1 MKIVA
6 PEIKIQIKH
15 DIGLCMPDRFGWK
28 PNYIFIPIPKN
39 ASSYTKRIWK
49 LQCGMTTNV
58 PDNFITNPIQLSKKK
73 IVVLREPYERY
84 ISGLLEYLYR
94 AQIFGQISCDQVD
107 FDDLFKTFAFDEHT
121 SLQVQFLEGIDTDT
135 CIFLKFGSSY
145 SNDLMH
151 LIQDKLHRNQK
162 FQFPGEE
169 FTGRRYDETSSA
181 PEKVAILNNETSS
194 APEKVAMLDKL
205 TEYLDNH
212 EEVVLSLKEYLIP
225 DYNLFNNVQFYNN
238 R

>member
-1 MKIVA
+1 M
-6 PEIKIQIKH
+6 
-15 DIGLCMPDRFGWK
+15 
-28 PNYIFIPIPKN
+28 
-39 ASSYTKRIWK
+39 
-49 LQCGMTTNV
+49 
-58 PDNFITNPIQLSKKK
+58 
-73 IVVLREPYERY
+73 REPYERY

-94 AQIFGQISCDQVD
+94 AQISCDQVD

-194 APEKVAMLDKL
+194 APEKVEMLDKL

>member
-49 LQCGMTTNV
+49 LQCGMTTKV

-94 AQIFGQISCDQVD
+94 AQISCDQVD

-121 SLQVQFLEGIDTDT
+121 LLQVQFLEGIDTDT

-145 SNDLMH
+145 SDDLMH
-151 LIQDKLHRNQK
+151 LIQHKLHRNQK
-162 FQFPGEE
+162 FKFPGEE
-169 FTGRRYDETSSA
+169 FTGRKYDETSST
-181 PEKVAILNNETSS
+181 PEKVAILNNKISS
-194 APEKVAMLDKL
+194 APEKIAMLDKL

>member
-6 PEIKIQIKH
+6 PETKIQIIH
-15 DIGLCMPDRFGWK
+15 PVGLCMPAWNPD
-28 PNYIFIPIPKN
+28 YIFIPIPKN

-94 AQIFGQISCDQVD
+94 AQISCDQVD
-107 FDDLFKTFAFDEHT
+107 FDDLFKTFAFDGHT

-145 SNDLMH
+145 SNDLTH
-151 LIQDKLHRNQK
+151 LIQHKLHRNQK

-169 FTGRRYDETSSA
+169 FTGRRYDKTSSA
-181 PEKVAILNNETSS
+181 SEKVAILKNETSIV
-194 APEKVAMLDKL
+194 PLKVEMLDKL

>member
-6 PEIKIQIKH
+6 PEIKIQIKNH

-39 ASSYTKRIWK
+39 ASSYTKRIWE
-49 LQCGMTTNV
+49 LQCGMTTKI

-94 AQIFGQISCDQVD
+94 AQISCDQVD
-107 FDDLFKTFAFDEHT
+107 FDDLFKTFAFDGHT

-145 SNDLMH
+145 SNDLTH
-151 LIQDKLHRNQK
+151 LIQHKLHRNQK
-162 FQFPGEE
+162 FPGGE
-169 FTGRRYDETSSA
+169 FTGWRYNRTS
-181 PEKVAILNNETSS
+181 TR
-194 APEKVAMLDKL
+194 PEKVAMLDKL

>member
-15 DIGLCMPDRFGWK
+15 DIGFCKPGWNPD
-28 PNYIFIPIPKN
+28 YIFIPIPKN
-39 ASSYTKRIWK
+39 ASSYTENILK
-49 LQCGMTTNV
+49 LQCGMRTHVSN
-58 PDNFITNPIQLSKKK
+58 NFITNPMFLYKKK
-73 IVVLREPYERY
+73 IVVLREPYKRY

-94 AQIFGQISCDQVD
+94 AQISCDQVD

-121 SLQVQFLEGIDTDT
+121 SLQVQFLKGIDTDT
-135 CIFLKFGSSY
+135 SIFLKLGSSY
-145 SNDLMH
+145 SIDLAH
-151 LIQDKLHRNQK
+151 LIQHKLHIDQK
-162 FQFPGEE
+162 FPGGE
-169 FTGRRYDETSSA
+169 FTGFKYNKTS
-181 PEKVAILNNETSS
+181 NT
-194 APEKVAMLDKL
+194 PEKVAMLDKL

>member
-15 DIGLCMPDRFGWK
+15 DIGFCMPGWN
-28 PNYIFIPIPKN
+28 PDYIFIPIPKN
-39 ASSYTKRIWK
+39 ASSYTENILK
-49 LQCGMTTNV
+49 LQCGVTTKV

-73 IVVLREPYERY
+73 IVVLREPYKRY

-94 AQIFGQISCDQVD
+94 AQISSDQVD

-121 SLQVQFLEGIDTDT
+121 SLQVQFLKGIDTDT
-135 CIFLKFGSSY
+135 SIFLKLGSSY
-145 SNDLMH
+145 SIDLAH
-151 LIQDKLHRNQK
+151 LIQHKLHIDQK
-162 FQFPGEE
+162 FPGGE
-169 FTGRRYDETSSA
+169 FTGWRYNRTYNRTS
-181 PEKVAILNNETSS
+181 TR
-194 APEKVAMLDKL
+194 PEKVAMLDKL

>member
-6 PEIKIQIKH
+6 PETKIQIIH
-15 DIGLCMPDRFGWK
+15 PVGLCMPAWNPD
-28 PNYIFIPIPKN
+28 YIFIPIPKN

-94 AQIFGQISCDQVD
+94 AQISCDQVD
-107 FDDLFKTFAFDEHT
+107 FDDLFKTFAFDGHT

-145 SNDLMH
+145 SNDLTH
-151 LIQDKLHRNQK
+151 LIQHKLHRNQK
-162 FQFPGEE
+162 FPGGE
-169 FTGRRYDETSSA
+169 FTGWRYNRTS
-181 PEKVAILNNETSS
+181 TR
-194 APEKVAMLDKL
+194 PEKVAMLDKL